1 VNGFIKGVA
10 NVVFVGL
17 ALILGLGLWIAF
29 GNHSEIDGSYDFDP
43 AKVTVDLDE
52 YLRQSEQGV
61 PNLRQDAAKRIVWSG
76 DAGEKTEWSV
86 VYLHGYSATL
96 EEIRPVPDL
105 VAKALGANLFFTRL
119 SGHGRDGDAMA
130 EPMGADWLTDTAE
143 AMEIGRR
150 IGDKVILI
158 GTSTGGTLAAIAA
171 ADPLMRKDLAG
182 IVFVSP
188 NFKINN
194 PMASLMGWPGARWWG
209 PKLAGE
215 TRSFEPRNDMQ
226 AKYWTTS
233 YPMVSTVSLV
243 HLVNYADMMDYAGFE
258 TPALFMFSDE
268 DQVVVASKTRDVAQK
283 WGGDVTLDVVT
294 MGEGD
299 DAYSHVIAGDI
310 VSPGQNQRAVD
321 RIVEWIKGL

>member
-1 VNGFIKGVA
+1 MSGFAKGVA
-10 NVVFVGL
+10 KVVFVGL

-43 AKVTVDLDE
+43 AKVTADLDE

-76 DAGEKTEWSV
+76 DAGEQTEWSV

-143 AMEIGRR
+143 TMEIGRR

-171 ADPLMRKDLAG
+171 ADPSMRKDLAG

-226 AKYWTTS
+226 AKHWTTS
-233 YPMVSTVSLV
+233 YPMVATVSLV
-243 HLVNYADMMDYAGFE
+243 HLVNYADTMNYAGFD
-258 TPALFMFSDE
+258 TPALFMFSDD

-294 MGEGD
+294 MGQGD
-299 DAYSHVIAGDI
+299 DAYAHVIAGDI
-310 VSPGQNQRAVD
+310 VSPGQNQRTVD

>member
-1 VNGFIKGVA
+1 MRFVKGVA
-10 NVVFVGL
+10 RVLFVLAIVV
-17 ALILGLGLWIAF
+17 LGFAVWIAF

-43 AKVTVDLDE
+43 TQVTADLDA
-52 YLRQSEQGV
+52 YLQQSEQAV
-61 PNLRQDAAKRIVWSG
+61 SNLRPDAAKRIVWF
-76 DAGEKTEWSV
+76 DTAGEQTEWSV

-96 EEIRPVPDL
+96 EEIRPVPDM

-130 EPMGADWLTDTAE
+130 EPIGADWLADTAE

-150 IGDKVILI
+150 LGKKVILI

-171 ADPLMRKDLAG
+171 GDPSMRKDLAG

-215 TRSFEPRNDMQ
+215 TRSFEPRNEMQ
-226 AKYWTTS
+226 AKHWTTS

-243 HLVNYADMMDYAGFE
+243 HLVNYADKMDYVGFD
-258 TPALFMFSDE
+258 TPAMFMFSDD
-268 DQVVVASKTRDVAQK
+268 DQVVVASKTREVAAK
-283 WGGDVTLDVVT
+283 WGGDVTLDIVT

-299 DAYSHVIAGDI
+299 DDYSHVIAGDI

>member
-1 VNGFIKGVA
+1 MNRFLKGVA
-10 NVVFVGL
+10 KVVFVGL

-43 AKVTVDLDE
+43 RQVTADLDE
-52 YLRQSEQGV
+52 YLGQSEQGV

-76 DAGEKTEWSV
+76 GSGEKTEWAV

-96 EEIRPVPDL
+96 EEIRPVPDM

-215 TRSFEPRNDMQ
+215 TRSFEPRNEMQ
-226 AKYWTTS
+226 AKHWTTS
-233 YPMVSTVSLV
+233 YPMISTVSLV
-243 HLVNYADMMDYAGFE
+243 HLVNYADTLDYAGFE
-258 TPALFMFSDE
+258 TPALFMFSDD

-283 WGGDVTLDVVT
+283 WGGDVALDVVS

-299 DAYSHVIAGDI
+299 DAYAHVIAGDI

>member
-1 VNGFIKGVA
+1 MRFVKGVA
-10 NVVFVGL
+10 RVLFVLAIVV
-17 ALILGLGLWIAF
+17 LGFAVWIAF

-43 AKVTVDLDE
+43 TQVTVDLDA
-52 YLRQSEQGV
+52 YLQQSEQAV
-61 PNLRQDAAKRIVWSG
+61 SNLRPDAAKRIVWF
-76 DAGEKTEWSV
+76 DTAGEQTEWSV

-96 EEIRPVPDL
+96 EEIRPVPDM

-130 EPMGADWLTDTAE
+130 EPMGADWLADTAE
-143 AMEIGRR
+143 AMEIGRQL
-150 IGDKVILI
+150 GKKVILI

-171 ADPLMRKDLAG
+171 GDPSMRKDLAG

-215 TRSFEPRNDMQ
+215 TRSFEPRNEMQ
-226 AKYWTTS
+226 AKHWTTS

-243 HLVNYADMMDYAGFE
+243 HLVNYADKMDYVGFD
-258 TPALFMFSDE
+258 TPAMFMFSDD
-268 DQVVVASKTRDVAQK
+268 DQVVVASKTREVAAK
-283 WGGDVTLDVVT
+283 WGGDVTLDIVT

-299 DAYSHVIAGDI
+299 DDYSHVIAGDI

>member
-1 VNGFIKGVA
+1 MRFVKGVA
-10 NVVFVGL
+10 RVLFVLAVVM
-17 ALILGLGLWIAF
+17 LGFAVWIAF

-43 AKVTVDLDE
+43 TQVTVDLDA
-52 YLRQSEQGV
+52 YLQQSEQAV
-61 PNLRQDAAKRIVWSG
+61 SNLRPDAAKRIVWF
-76 DAGEKTEWSV
+76 DTAGEQTEWSV

-96 EEIRPVPDL
+96 EEIRPVPDM

-130 EPMGADWLTDTAE
+130 EPIGADWLADTAE

-150 IGDKVILI
+150 LGKKVILI

-171 ADPLMRKDLAG
+171 GDPSMRKDLAG

-215 TRSFEPRNDMQ
+215 TRSFEPRNEMQ
-226 AKYWTTS
+226 AKHWTTS

-243 HLVNYADMMDYAGFE
+243 HLVNYADKMDYVGFD
-258 TPALFMFSDE
+258 TPAMFMFSDD
-268 DQVVVASKTRDVAQK
+268 DQVVVASKTREVAAK
-283 WGGDVTLDVVT
+283 WGGDVTLDIVT

-299 DAYSHVIAGDI
+299 DDYSHVIAGDI

>member
-1 VNGFIKGVA
+1 MRFVKGVA
-10 NVVFVGL
+10 RVLFVLAVVM
-17 ALILGLGLWIAF
+17 LGFAVWIAF

-43 AKVTVDLDE
+43 TQVTVDLDA
-52 YLRQSEQGV
+52 YLQQSEHAV
-61 PNLRQDAAKRIVWSG
+61 PNLRPDAAKRIVWF
-76 DAGEKTEWSV
+76 DTAGEQTEWSV

-96 EEIRPVPDL
+96 EEIRPVPDM

-130 EPMGADWLTDTAE
+130 EPIGADWLADTAE

-150 IGDKVILI
+150 LGKKVILI

-171 ADPLMRKDLAG
+171 GDPSMRKDLAG

-215 TRSFEPRNDMQ
+215 TRSFEPRNEMQ
-226 AKYWTTS
+226 AKHWTTS

-243 HLVNYADMMDYAGFE
+243 HLVNYADKMDYVGFD
-258 TPALFMFSDE
+258 TPAMFMFSDD
-268 DQVVVASKTRDVAQK
+268 DQVVVASKTREVAAK
-283 WGGDVTLDVVT
+283 WGGDVTLDIVT

-299 DAYSHVIAGDI
+299 DDYSHVIAGDI

>member
-1 VNGFIKGVA
+1 MRFVKGVA
-10 NVVFVGL
+10 RVLFVLAVV
-17 ALILGLGLWIAF
+17 ILGFAVWIAF

-43 AKVTVDLDE
+43 TQVTVDLDA
-52 YLRQSEQGV
+52 YLQQSEQAV
-61 PNLRQDAAKRIVWSG
+61 SNLRPDAAKRIVWF
-76 DAGEKTEWSV
+76 DTAGEQTEWSV

-96 EEIRPVPDL
+96 EEIRPVPDM

-130 EPMGADWLTDTAE
+130 EPIGADWLADTAE

-150 IGDKVILI
+150 LGKKVILI

-171 ADPLMRKDLAG
+171 GDPSMRKDLAG

-215 TRSFEPRNDMQ
+215 TRSFEPRNEMQ
-226 AKYWTTS
+226 AKHWTTS

-243 HLVNYADMMDYAGFE
+243 HLVNYADKMDYVGFD
-258 TPALFMFSDE
+258 TPAMFMFSDD
-268 DQVVVASKTRDVAQK
+268 DQVVVASKTREVAAK
-283 WGGDVTLDVVT
+283 WGGDVTLDIVT

-299 DAYSHVIAGDI
+299 DDYSHVIAGDI

>member
-1 VNGFIKGVA
+1 
-10 NVVFVGL
+10 
-17 ALILGLGLWIAF
+17 
-29 GNHSEIDGSYDFDP
+29 
-43 AKVTVDLDE
+43 
-52 YLRQSEQGV
+52 
-61 PNLRQDAAKRIVWSG
+61 
-76 DAGEKTEWSV
+76 
-86 VYLHGYSATL
+86 LHGYSATL
-96 EEIRPVPDL
+96 EEIRPVPDM

-130 EPMGADWLTDTAE
+130 EPIGADWLADTAE

-150 IGDKVILI
+150 LGKKVILI

-171 ADPLMRKDLAG
+171 GDPSMRKDLAG

-215 TRSFEPRNDMQ
+215 TRSFEPRNEMQ
-226 AKYWTTS
+226 AKHWTTS

-243 HLVNYADMMDYAGFE
+243 HLVNYADKMDYVGFD
-258 TPALFMFSDE
+258 TPAMFMFSDD
-268 DQVVVASKTRDVAQK
+268 DQVVVASKTREVAAK
-283 WGGDVTLDVVT
+283 WGGDVTLDIVT

-299 DAYSHVIAGDI
+299 DDYSHVIAGDI

>member
-1 VNGFIKGVA
+1 MRFVKGVA
-10 NVVFVGL
+10 RVLFVLAVVM
-17 ALILGLGLWIAF
+17 LGFAVWIAF

-43 AKVTVDLDE
+43 TQVTVDLDA
-52 YLRQSEQGV
+52 YLQQSEQAV
-61 PNLRQDAAKRIVWSG
+61 SNLRPDAAKRIVWF
-76 DAGEKTEWSV
+76 DTAGEQTEWSV

-96 EEIRPVPDL
+96 EEIRPVPDM

-130 EPMGADWLTDTAE
+130 EPMGADWLADTAE

-150 IGDKVILI
+150 LGKKVILI

-171 ADPLMRKDLAG
+171 GDPSMRKDLAG

-215 TRSFEPRNDMQ
+215 TRSFEPRNEMQ
-226 AKYWTTS
+226 AKHWTTS

-243 HLVNYADMMDYAGFE
+243 HLVNYADKMDYVGFD
-258 TPALFMFSDE
+258 TPAMFMFSDD
-268 DQVVVASKTRDVAQK
+268 DQVVVASKTREVAAK
-283 WGGDVTLDVVT
+283 WGGDVTLDIVT

-299 DAYSHVIAGDI
+299 DDYSHVIAGDI

>member
-1 VNGFIKGVA
+1 MRFVKGVA
-10 NVVFVGL
+10 RVLFVLAVV
-17 ALILGLGLWIAF
+17 ILGFAVWIAF

-43 AKVTVDLDE
+43 TQVTVDLDA
-52 YLRQSEQGV
+52 YLQQSEQAV
-61 PNLRQDAAKRIVWSG
+61 PNLRPDAAKRIVWF
-76 DAGEKTEWSV
+76 DTAGEQTEWSV

-96 EEIRPVPDL
+96 EEIRPVPDM

-119 SGHGRDGDAMA
+119 SGHGRDSDAMA
-130 EPMGADWLTDTAE
+130 EPMGADWLADTAE

-150 IGDKVILI
+150 LGKKVILI

-171 ADPLMRKDLAG
+171 GDPSMRKDLAG

-215 TRSFEPRNDMQ
+215 TRSFEPRNEMQ
-226 AKYWTTS
+226 AKHWTTS

-243 HLVNYADMMDYAGFE
+243 HLVNYADKMDYVGFD
-258 TPALFMFSDE
+258 TPAMFMFSDD
-268 DQVVVASKTRDVAQK
+268 DQVVVASKTREVAAK
-283 WGGDVTLDVVT
+283 WGGDVTLDIVT

-299 DAYSHVIAGDI
+299 DDYSHVIAGDI

>member
-1 VNGFIKGVA
+1 MLFVLA
-10 NVVFVGL
+10 VV
-17 ALILGLGLWIAF
+17 ILGFAVWIAF

-43 AKVTVDLDE
+43 TQVNADLDV
-52 YLRQSEQGV
+52 YLQQSEQAV
-61 PNLRQDAAKRIVWSG
+61 PNLRPDAAKRIVWF
-76 DAGEKTEWSV
+76 DTAGEQTEWSV

-96 EEIRPVPDL
+96 EEIRPVPDM

-130 EPMGADWLTDTAE
+130 EPIGADWLADTAE

-150 IGDKVILI
+150 LGKKVILI

-171 ADPLMRKDLAG
+171 GDPSMRKDLAG

-209 PKLAGE
+209 PKLAGK
-215 TRSFEPRNDMQ
+215 TRSFEPRNEMQ
-226 AKYWTTS
+226 AKHWTTS

-243 HLVNYADMMDYAGFE
+243 HLVNYADKMDYVGFD
-258 TPALFMFSDE
+258 TPAMFMFSDD
-268 DQVVVASKTRDVAQK
+268 DQVVVASKTREVAAK
-283 WGGDVTLDVVT
+283 WGGDVTLDIVT

-299 DAYSHVIAGDI
+299 DDYSHVIAGDI